1 VTRETTVDRPLSY
14 AHLLRLSDAFGV
26 VEHAHGVDPQS
37 HHGYCLDDVA
47 RALVVLAR
55 DPNPPPEVG
64 SLFTT
69 SVDFVL
75 AAFTA
80 DGRAHNRRAYGTAG
94 WTDEASCG
102 DWWGRG
108 VWALGTLVRL
118 GGDHGAL
125 ARPVFDAAA
134 GMRSPFLRSMAY
146 AGLGAA
152 EVLDRHPGDAAA
164 RSLLADAA
172 DLVTSGA
179 SGEQQA
185 WPWPETRLR
194 YANAVLPEVMVAA
207 GAALEDRTLLDR
219 GLALLDW
226 LVDVETSPRGHLSVT
241 PSAGWAPGEPR
252 PGFDQQ
258 PIEVAALAE
267 ACARALRITGD
278 DRWTTT
284 LGRCEQWFDGWN
296 DVDTPLADDVSGGC
310 HDGLTVNGVNGNEGA
325 ESTLALLAVRQLVR
339 QWGSRQGRLSD

>member
-1 VTRETTVDRPLSY
+1 VTSDTTVDRPLSY

-26 VEHAHGVDPQS
+26 VEHASGLDPLTP
-37 HHGYCLDDVA
+37 HGYCLDDVA

-55 DPNPPPEVG
+55 DPNPPPKVG
-64 SLFTT
+64 PLFTT
-69 SVDFVL
+69 SFEFVVG
-75 AAFTA
+75 AFTP
-80 DGRAHNRRAYGTAG
+80 DGRAHNRRGYGTSR

-108 VWALGTLVRL
+108 IWALGTVVRV
-118 GGDHGAL
+118 GADHGAR
-125 ARPVFDAAA
+125 ARPVFDAAM
-134 GMRSPFLRSMAY
+134 GRRSPFLRSMAY

-152 EVLDRHPGDAAA
+152 EVLQRHPGHAAA

-172 DLVTSGA
+172 ALVARAA
-179 SGEQQA
+179 SPG
-185 WPWPETRLR
+185 WPWPESRLR

-207 GAALEDRTLLDR
+207 GAALEDGPLLDR

-241 PSAGWAPGEPR
+241 PAAGWAPGEAR
-252 PGFDQQ
+252 PAFDQQ

-278 DRWTTT
+278 HRWTTT
-284 LGRCEQWFDGWN
+284 VDRCEQWFAGRN
-296 DVDTPLADDVSGGC
+296 DLDTPLADDVSGGC
-310 HDGLTVNGVNGNEGA
+310 HDGLTVSGVNANEGA
-325 ESTLALLAVRQLVR
+325 ESTLALLAVRQLVKE
-339 QWGSRQGRLSD
+339 QGRLSD

>member
-1 VTRETTVDRPLSY
+1 MTSETTPDRPLSY

-26 VEHAHGVDPQS
+26 VEHARGLDPLT

-55 DPNPPPEVG
+55 DPNPPPQVG

-75 AAFTA
+75 AAFTS
-80 DGRAHNRRAYGTAG
+80 DGRAHNRRAYGTGG

-125 ARPVFDAAA
+125 ARPVFDAAT

-152 EVLDRHPGDAAA
+152 EVLQRHPRHAAA
-164 RSLLADAA
+164 RSVLADAA
-172 DLVTSGA
+172 DLVSTAA
-179 SGEQQA
+179 SPEQA
-185 WPWPETRLR
+185 WPWPESRLR

-207 GAALEDRTLLDR
+207 GAALEDEALLDR
-219 GLALLDW
+219 GLALLGW
-226 LVDVETSPRGHLSVT
+226 LVDLETSPRGHLSVT
-241 PSAGWAPGEPR
+241 PAAGWAPGEPR
-252 PGFDQQ
+252 PAFDQQ
-258 PIEVAALAE
+258 PIELAALAE

-284 LGRCEQWFDGWN
+284 LRRCEQWFDGWN

-310 HDGLTVNGVNGNEGA
+310 HDGLTVSGVNANEGA
-325 ESTLALLAVRQLVR
+325 ESTLALLAVRQLVTK
-339 QWGSRQGRLSD
+339 QGRLSD